1 MHMYL
6 KLFWIPEPLI
16 SLLLY
21 IYWNFLY
28 MKTASEDYMI
38 FEKQP
43 VLIIRRIKVRIK
55 EKSIFCIKQCKHEM
69 IAKLISLI
77 YINW

>member
-1 MHMYL
+1 MYL

-38 FEKQP
+38 FEK
-43 VLIIRRIKVRIK
+43 
-55 EKSIFCIKQCKHEM
+55 
-69 IAKLISLI
+69 
-77 YINW
+77 